1 MSKTKRIKVLEEF
14 IRLEKLEKNSR
25 QDYIVVCE
33 EAANKLKNEL
43 KMGRSTNPLVKI
55 NATENIQE
63 RIRAVAYFGKLTTEA
78 AMYWCEKQKY
88 RPIEVYPINIT
99 VAVYEARERYFKKCN
114 FIEIIS

>member
-14 IRLEKLEKNSR
+14 IRLEKLE
-25 QDYIVVCE
+25 
-33 EAANKLKNEL
+33 
-43 KMGRSTNPLVKI
+43 
-55 NATENIQE
+55 ENIQE

>member
-1 MSKTKRIKVLEEF
+1 
-14 IRLEKLEKNSR
+14 
-25 QDYIVVCE
+25 
-33 EAANKLKNEL
+33 
-43 KMGRSTNPLVKI
+43 MGRSTGPLVKV
-55 NATENIQE
+55 NTTEDIQK

-88 RPIEVYPINIT
+88 RPIEIYPTNIT

>member
-1 MSKTKRIKVLEEF
+1 MGYLRIRYTNK
-14 IRLEKLEKNSR
+14 
-25 QDYIVVCE
+25 QD
-33 EAANKLKNEL
+33 
-43 KMGRSTNPLVKI
+43 SSFPLVKI

>member
-1 MSKTKRIKVLEEF
+1 MGKI
-14 IRLEKLEKNSR
+14 IR
-25 QDYIVVCE
+25 
-33 EAANKLKNEL
+33 
-43 KMGRSTNPLVKI
+43 PLVRI
-55 NATENIQE
+55 YPTENIQE

-88 RPIEVYPINIT
+88 RPIEVYPTNIT